1 MHAIAQ
7 TATALLKTTPNG
19 AVLDDDG
26 VDRLVAAFSAAYDKG
41 EAFEA
46 AGALMATATVW
57 LATDGASGAARTL
70 FAFLLALHPALARID
85 EARAASLR
93 TEAETQ
99 AARFAAFSGNT
110 SATADKVL
118 DGAAPRPAGTTRASP
133 LARFALLGQT
143 AVKTTKQ
150 EPE

>member
-1 MHAIAQ
+1 MHAIAK

-19 AVLDDDG
+19 MVLDDDG
-26 VDRLVAAFSAAYDKG
+26 VDRLVTAFSAAYDTG

-57 LATDGASGAARTL
+57 LSTEGAAGAARTL

-85 EARAASLR
+85 AGKAASLR
-93 TEAETQ
+93 TEAEEK
-99 AARFAAFSGNT
+99 AARFAAFSGT
-110 SATADKVL
+110 AGVTADKVL
-118 DGAAPRPAGTTRASP
+118 DAAAPRPAGTTRASP
-133 LARFALLGQT
+133 LARFALLGQ
-143 AVKTTKQ
+143 ASVKTTKQ